1 MNEAERGMARRA
13 LKPRFG
19 ICRSSWRADRIDL
32 NYEQGL
38 FRLGMAHVRLKQ
50 YPQAAQVFRRLLEN
64 PSDYTGKAAVWL
76 AKVYLRRDQGR
87 RLLKFRD
94 SVPPGLSVDERA
106 RIQWLSGV
114 WAEGE
119 NAIRQAVAGL

>member
-1 MNEAERGMARRA
+1 MNEAERGMDRRA

-19 ICRSSWRADRIDL
+19 ICRSSWL
-32 NYEQGL
+32 GQSLGPNYEQGL

-50 YPQAAQVFRRLLEN
+50 YPQAAQVFRRLLED
-64 PSDYTGKAAVWL
+64 PSEYTGKAAVWL

-94 SVPPGLSVDERA
+94 SEPSRLKRG
-106 RIQWLSGV
+106 
-114 WAEGE
+114 
-119 NAIRQAVAGL
+119 